1 MTELEFEDVIKY
13 VMEMGTEDHL
23 AMFLPEE
30 RHEEFITLQIA
41 FSEALGR
48 FKETVKNWA
57 DESYEEGQTL
67 EEIQLLLKKG
77 VTSPA
82 HFLQEVERLTKTRN
96 RVVEE

>member
-48 FKETVKNWA
+48 FKETVKEWA